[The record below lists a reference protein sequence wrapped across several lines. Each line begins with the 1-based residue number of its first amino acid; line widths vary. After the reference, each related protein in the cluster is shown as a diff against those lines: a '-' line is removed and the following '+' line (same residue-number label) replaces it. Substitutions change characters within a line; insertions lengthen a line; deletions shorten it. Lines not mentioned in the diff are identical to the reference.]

1 MNRSIPYMIVLVIAL
16 TGLSCNSTRTEISG
30 VISGGEE
37 IKLTL
42 ERLDVNRTTLIDTL
56 QTGDEGYFSVKFSQE
71 EPELYI
77 LKNEE
82 GALINL
88 LVFPGDRISI
98 ESTADSFGSNY
109 SVSGSEESESI
120 HMLVEHLNKTRHTLD
135 SLQSVAGSIG
145 DPENPQFELVKNT
158 YAQALIKQKRFTI
171 SYLVENLGSLSS
183 VYALYQK
190 INDENLVLNQEN
202 DLQYFKAVAD
212 SLEVTY
218 PNSSLTLSLRADI
231 ERREAEFAEATQLN
245 SLLEMADEVSGMLDL
260 SIPDRDGNEIALSSL
275 KGNVILVSF
284 WASGNNSSVQSLLS
298 LQPTY
303 RKFHSRG
310 FEVYAISMDNNKIN
324 WMNAIDFNEFNWI
337 NVSELSFPES
347 RAALLYNI
355 NQLPTNFL
363 INRDGD
369 IVGKNLYGR
378 TLETWLD
385 NLI

>member
-1 MNRSIPYMIVLVIAL
+1 MMLLVIAL
-16 TGLSCNSTRTEISG
+16 TGLSCSSNRTEISG

-37 IKLTL
+37 ISLTL
-42 ERLDVNRTTLIDTL
+42 ERLDVNRTTVIDTL
-56 QTGDEGYFSVKFSQE
+56 RTGNEGYFSIKFSQE
-71 EPELYI
+71 EPELYV
-77 LKNEE
+77 LKDDQ

-88 LVFPGDRISI
+88 LVKPGDRISVQ
-98 ESTADSFGSNY
+98 SAADSFGSAY
-109 SVSGSEESESI
+109 QVSGSEESESI
-120 HMLVEHLNKTRHTLD
+120 RMLVEHLNQTRQILD
-135 SLQSVAGSIG
+135 SLQTVAGVIG
-145 DPENPQFELVKNT
+145 DPENPQFELVRNT

-171 SYLVENLGSLSS
+171 KYLVEHLGSLSS

-190 INDENLVLNQEN
+190 INDETLVLNQEN

-212 SLEVTY
+212 SLETTY

-231 ERREAEFAEATQLN
+231 EQREAAFAEAARMN
-245 SLLEMADEVSGMLDL
+245 SLLDMADEVSGMLDL

-275 KGNVILVSF
+275 KGDVILVTF
-284 WASGNNSSVQSLLS
+284 WASGNNSSIQALLQLQS
-298 LQPTY
+298 TY
-303 RKFHSRG
+303 RKYHDKG

-324 WMNAIDFNEFNWI
+324 WMNAIDFNEFDWI

-363 INRDGD
+363 INREGD
-369 IVGKNLYGR
+369 IVAKNLYGR
-378 TLETWLD
+378 NLNTWLD

>member
-1 MNRSIPYMIVLVIAL
+1 
-16 TGLSCNSTRTEISG
+16 

-37 IKLTL
+37 IRLTL
-42 ERLDVNRTTLIDTL
+42 ERLDVNRTTVIDTL
-56 QTGDEGYFSVKFSQE
+56 RTGNEGYFSIKFSQE
-71 EPELYI
+71 EPELFV
-77 LKNEE
+77 LKDDQ
-82 GALINL
+82 GSLINL
-88 LVFPGDRISI
+88 LVKPGDRISVQ
-98 ESTADSFGSNY
+98 SAADSFGSAY
-109 SVSGSEESESI
+109 QLSGSEESESI
-120 HMLVEHLNKTRHTLD
+120 RMLVEHLNQTRQILD
-135 SLQSVAGSIG
+135 SLKTVAGVIG
-145 DPENPQFELVKNT
+145 DPENPQFEVVRNT

-171 SYLVENLGSLSS
+171 KYLVEHLGSLSS

-190 INDENLVLNQEN
+190 INDETLVLNQES

-212 SLEVTY
+212 SLESTY

-231 ERREAEFAEATQLN
+231 EQREAAFTEAARMN

-260 SIPDRDGNEIALSSL
+260 SIPDRDGNEVALSSL
-275 KGNVILVSF
+275 KGNVILVTF
-284 WASGNNSSVQSLLS
+284 WASGNNSSIQALLQLQS
-298 LQPTY
+298 TY
-303 RKFHSRG
+303 RKYHDKG

-363 INRDGD
+363 INREGD
-369 IVGKNLYGR
+369 IVAKNLYGR
-378 TLETWLD
+378 NLNTWLD